1 LNGSADYATG
11 DYSKSRG
18 FGRQKVKGEKVRR
31 VTLSS
36 FDDIANLIA

>member
-1 LNGSADYATG
+1 LNSSANCAAG
-11 DYSKSRG
+11 DHGKPGMLSG
-18 FGRQKVKGEKVRR
+18 QKMKGEICRR

>member
-11 DYSKSRG
+11 DYSKSRR
-18 FGRQKVKGEKVRR
+18 FGWQKVKGEKVGR